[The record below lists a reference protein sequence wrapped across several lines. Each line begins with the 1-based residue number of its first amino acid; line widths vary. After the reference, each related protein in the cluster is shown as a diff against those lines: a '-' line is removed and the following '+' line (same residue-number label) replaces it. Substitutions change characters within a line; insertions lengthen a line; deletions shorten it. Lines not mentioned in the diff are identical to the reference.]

1 MKKLSDKTK
10 RLLTIAGIGVVC
22 VVLVIGISYQL
33 KAKGVNG
40 SDATTSSSSTPSEV
54 TVSTIG
60 TGNNTTENAATASS
74 ASSQAPET
82 SSKVD
87 QVIQPDVSKPAAPSS
102 KPAAQGS
109 TTNPSKTPSY
119 SSKDTAPSK
128 ASGNQNFQKKDGK
141 IYVPGFGWVTDNG
154 GGGSGSTASDMYE
167 NGNKVGQ
174 MD

>member
-1 MKKLSDKTK
+1 MKKLSNKTK
-10 RLLTIAGIGVVC
+10 RSLTIAGIGVVC

-40 SDATTSSSSTPSEV
+40 SDVTTSSSSTPSEV

-60 TGNNTTENAATASS
+60 TGNNTTESAAPASS
-74 ASSQAPET
+74 ASSQEPET

-87 QVIQPDVSKPAAPSS
+87 QVIQPDVSKPATPSS

-109 TTNPSKTPSY
+109 TTNPSKAPSY

-128 ASGNQNFQKKDGK
+128 ASGNQNFQKKNGK

-154 GGGSGSTASDMYE
+154 GGGSGTTVD
-167 NGNKVGQ
+167 GGGDINKQVGQ

>member
-1 MKKLSDKTK
+1 MKKLSDKAK
-10 RLLTIAGIGVVC
+10 RSLTIAGIGVVC
-22 VVLVIGISYQL
+22 VAVIIGISYQL
-33 KAKGVNG
+33 KAEGAKDV
-40 SDATTSSSSTPSEV
+40 DVTPSSSASSSEV
-54 TVSTIG
+54 TVSPIG
-60 TGNNTTENAATASS
+60 TDNNTTESTAPSSS

-82 SSKVD
+82 SSKAD

-109 TTNPSKTPSY
+109 TTNPSKAPTY
-119 SSKDTAPSK
+119 SSKDTSPGK
-128 ASGNQNFQKKDGK
+128 GSGDKNFQKKDGK
-141 IYVPGFGWVTDNG
+141 IYVPGFGWVTNNG